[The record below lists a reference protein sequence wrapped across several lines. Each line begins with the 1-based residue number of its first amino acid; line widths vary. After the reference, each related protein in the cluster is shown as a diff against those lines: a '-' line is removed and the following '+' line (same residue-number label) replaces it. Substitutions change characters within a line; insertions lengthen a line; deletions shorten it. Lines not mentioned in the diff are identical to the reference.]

1 MLVRVSVSLSNQF
14 FVLKPGRSAELGG
27 NFNLGFYFLTKKI
40 FITVITTVSVI
51 TANMT
56 DAQIDDAVWN
66 DLANIPADPP
76 KMRELCNNC
85 RRPIPVCWCSALP
98 SKPLNPESRIV
109 LLQHPAEE
117 KRALR
122 TAPMLSIGLAA
133 GKCLIYKGK
142 KFPRCDPELESILTD
157 KKSLLLY
164 PSARS
169 IPIEQLDQS
178 AGPYNLILIDGTWPQ
193 AKAIYASSSML
204 QGMRQIKLVSSG
216 NSSYII
222 RTQPTDGCLSTLE
235 TAIEALSILE
245 RDNSYREQ
253 LLRPLHA
260 LCQFQLEKG
269 AVTHQSKEFLI
280 KHNQYPKLI
289 GRRLNKLLR
298 NAEHLKDPNKEHTEI
313 EVKH

>member
-1 MLVRVSVSLSNQF
+1 M
-14 FVLKPGRSAELGG
+14 AD
-27 NFNLGFYFLTKKI
+27 
-40 FITVITTVSVI
+40 ITGEDTVW
-51 TANMT
+51 
-56 DAQIDDAVWN
+56 D

-76 KMRELCNNC
+76 KMREICDKC
-85 RRPIPVCWCSALP
+85 RRPMPVCWCSALP
-98 SKPLNPESRIV
+98 TEPLNPKSRII

-122 TAPMLSIGLAA
+122 TAPMLSVGLAP

-142 KFPRCDPELESILTD
+142 KFPKCDSELESILTD
-157 KKSLLLY
+157 EKSLLLY

-178 AGPYNLILIDGTWPQ
+178 EGPYNLILIDGTWPQ
-193 AKAIYASSSML
+193 AKAIYASSSIL
-204 QGMRQIKLVSSG
+204 HGMRQVKLVSSG

-245 RDNSYREQ
+245 QNASYREQ

-260 LCQFQLEKG
+260 LCQFQLDKG

-298 NAEHLKDPNKEHTEI
+298 NAEHLKDTNHDWTESEI
-313 EVKH
+313 KH

>member
-1 MLVRVSVSLSNQF
+1 
-14 FVLKPGRSAELGG
+14 
-27 NFNLGFYFLTKKI
+27 
-40 FITVITTVSVI
+40 
-51 TANMT
+51 MT
-56 DAQIDDAVWN
+56 GTDSFSEEAVWG

-76 KMRELCNNC
+76 KMRDICDKC
-85 RRPIPVCWCSALP
+85 GRPVPVCWCSALP
-98 SKPLNPESRIV
+98 TQPFNPKSRII

-122 TAPMLSIGLAA
+122 TAPMLSVGLAP

-142 KFPRCDPELESILTD
+142 KFPKFDSELESILTD
-157 KKSLLLY
+157 RKSLLLF
-164 PSARS
+164 PSAAS
-169 IPIEQLDQS
+169 VPIEQLDLS
-178 AGPYNLILIDGTWPQ
+178 EGPFNLILIDGTWPQ
-193 AKAIYASSSML
+193 AKAIYTCSTVL
-204 QGMRQIKLVSSG
+204 HGMRQVKLVSSG

-245 RDNSYREQ
+245 RDDSYREQ

-260 LCQFQLEKG
+260 LCQFQLDKG

-298 NAEHLKDPNKEHTEI
+298 NADNLKGRKDPEEDDA
-313 EVKH
+313 EEKH

>member
-1 MLVRVSVSLSNQF
+1 M
-14 FVLKPGRSAELGG
+14 AEL
-27 NFNLGFYFLTKKI
+27 LT
-40 FITVITTVSVI
+40 VE
-51 TANMT
+51 
-56 DAQIDDAVWN
+56 AVWG

-76 KMRELCNNC
+76 KMRKICGQC
-85 RRPIPVCWCSALP
+85 GRPVLVCWCSALP
-98 SKPLNPESRIV
+98 PQPLVPKSRVI

-122 TAPMLSIGLAA
+122 TAPMLSVGLAP

-142 KFPRCDPELESILTD
+142 KFPKFDSELEAILAD
-157 KKSLLLY
+157 KNSLLLY
-164 PSARS
+164 PSPRS
-169 IPIEQLDQS
+169 IPIEQLDLS
-178 AGPYNLILIDGTWPQ
+178 EGPFNLVLIDGTWPQ
-193 AKAIYASSSML
+193 AKAIYTCSSVL
-204 QGMRQIKLVSSG
+204 HGMRQVKLISSG
-216 NSSYII
+216 NSNYII

-245 RDNSYREQ
+245 QQDCYREQ

-260 LCQFQLEKG
+260 LCQFQLDKG

-289 GRRLNKLLR
+289 GKRLNKLLKE
-298 NAEHLKDPNKEHTEI
+298 ADSFKDEG